1 MMSVLA
7 LSRNPLIPDD
17 HGVHLALSCHVLAR
31 YVCENQICVPVV
43 KRCQIGLEVKGER
56 QGIFVVV
63 AIIEKGIEFLYLEG
77 FLD

>member
-7 LSRNPLIPDD
+7 LSGNPLIPDD

-56 QGIFVVV
+56 QDKV
-63 AIIEKGIEFLYLEG
+63 IIRLATMRDIREKIMNRNN
-77 FLD
+77 